1 MKTLVIEYETPLNTS
16 IQAGDLAFYVPTVEI
31 GTTVNTFATGAIG
44 ATLLLGS
51 IVGVGVVDGEVY
63 PRILTIVYDD
73 SIIIT
78 PPVVGDFLMF
88 AKDRKANTSSLKGYY
103 ADVSMVNDSRGEIEL
118 FAIGLGTT
126 ASSK

>member
-1 MKTLVIEYETPLNTS
+1 
-16 IQAGDLAFYVPTVEI
+16 VEI
-31 GTTVNTFATGAIG
+31 GTTINTFATGAIG